1 MTYAARQI
9 CWSYGPE
16 DDPLFSEMR
25 TEITIVDEAAGNE
38 FVEVSQHGHTDLGK
52 IQIDPSE
59 WPGLRDAIEQA
70 VAQCRQGAEGKG

>member
-1 MTYAARQI
+1 MTYAARPI
-9 CWSYGPE
+9 SWSFGPA

-25 TEITIVDEAAGNE
+25 TEITIVTEAAGE

-52 IQIDPSE
+52 IQIDPRE

-70 VAQCRQGAEGKG
+70 VSQCRGER